1 MAAHQPRA
9 APPSASF
16 PSSSS
21 TRPLVESNTN
31 NSAVMRTHTSSVR
44 GTDFTVDLRYVVQKF
59 VGCGSYGVVCAA
71 VDQRDPAK
79 GLVAIKKIG
88 NVFKNETT
96 AKRTLREIKLL
107 LHLNHENVIGI
118 RDLMCGS
125 ADCADLY
132 VVTHLMDTDLHKV
145 IRSPQPLSD
154 QHVQY
159 FLYQLLRGLKY
170 IHSANVL
177 HRDLKP
183 SNLLVNEN
191 CDLKITDFGLS
202 RGVNPSDCLDFLTEY
217 VVTRWYRAP
226 EIVLSSDTY
235 TKAVDMW
242 SVGCIFAE
250 LLGRKPLFPGSDHVN
265 QLATILDVM
274 GTPNV
279 EHELRHVPEKA
290 RRYIAGLPPSPGK
303 PLRSLYPNASEDA
316 LQLLG
321 GMLHWDPAARCTVTQ
336 ALAHPYLAAF
346 HNPEAEPTC
355 PTPFDFNCDNGSVDA
370 HAALFSEVVRFRPEL
385 ASHRLPRSS
394 EQKAKRSRQPS
405 YGDAPMAGSGSCGA
419 SVTAAA
425 AMPGSVAPRPTCGSG
440 MGSGGGGVS
449 GTAVPMSA
457 HHRPRYGERSLSS
470 SNRAV
475 APGRPQRVGGH
486 A

>member
-1 MAAHQPRA
+1 MRTQPLSDSNGVPGLPPRA
-9 APPSASF
+9 V
-16 PSSSS
+16 
-21 TRPLVESNTN
+21 TV
-31 NSAVMRTHTSSVR
+31 VR
-44 GTDFTVDLRYVVQKF
+44 GTEFTVDSRYLIQKF

-71 VDQRDPAK
+71 VDQHDPNK
-79 GLVAIKKIG
+79 GLCAIKKIG

-107 LHLNHENVIGI
+107 LHLDHENVIGI
-118 RDLMCGS
+118 RDLMCGA

-170 IHSANVL
+170 IHSCNVL

-242 SVGCIFAE
+242 SVGCIFGE

-265 QLATILDVM
+265 QLATILDIL
-274 GTPNV
+274 GTPHV
-279 EHELRHVPEKA
+279 ERDLRHVPEKA
-290 RRYIAGLPPSPGK
+290 RRYIAGLPRSASK
-303 PLRSLYPNASEDA
+303 PLRAIYPNASEPA
-316 LQLLG
+316 LELLN
-321 GMLHWDPAARCTVTQ
+321 GMLCWDPTQRCTVVQ
-336 ALAHPYLAAF
+336 ALSHPYLAAF
-346 HNPEAEPTC
+346 HNPAAEPVGTAA
-355 PTPFDFNCDNGSVDA
+355 FDFNCDNAAIDA
-370 HAALFSEVVRFRPEL
+370 HDALFSEVCRFRPEL
-385 ASHRLPRSS
+385 ERHRIPRH
-394 EQKAKRSRQPS
+394 EQKAKRSRQLPQES
-405 YGDAPMAGSGSCGA
+405 SAQHVALNGGDRSTYAALAPPNATLGGPAVQPQPPRARYGNAVAGDAVAGSA
-419 SVTAAA
+419 RQ
-425 AMPGSVAPRPTCGSG
+425 VAPART
-440 MGSGGGGVS
+440 
-449 GTAVPMSA
+449 
-457 HHRPRYGERSLSS
+457 
-470 SNRAV
+470 
-475 APGRPQRVGGH
+475 RVGQPV
-486 A
+486 

>member
-1 MAAHQPRA
+1 MTT
-9 APPSASF
+9 
-16 PSSSS
+16 S
-21 TRPLVESNTN
+21 TATN
-31 NSAVMRTHTSSVR
+31 SCTVR
-44 GTDFTVDLRYVVQKF
+44 GTEFTIDKRYAVQKF

-71 VDQRDPAK
+71 VDTHDPAH
-79 GLVAIKKIG
+79 GLVAVKKIG

-107 LHLNHENVIGI
+107 LHFDHENVISI

-125 ADCADLY
+125 ADCSDLY

-159 FLYQLLRGLKY
+159 FLYQVLRGLKY
-170 IHSANVL
+170 IHSCNVL

-242 SVGCIFAE
+242 SVGCIFGE

-265 QLATILDVM
+265 QLATILDVI

-279 EHELRHVPEKA
+279 DSELRHVPDKA

-303 PLRSLYPNASEDA
+303 PLREIYAEASEPA
-316 LQLLG
+316 LELLG
-321 GMLHWDPAARCTVTQ
+321 GMLCWDPSKRCTVVQ
-336 ALAHPYLAAF
+336 ALSHPYLAAF
-346 HNPEAEPTC
+346 HNPDAEPVALE
-355 PTPFDFNCDNGSVDA
+355 PFDFDSSHVRDA
-370 HAALFSEVVRFRPEL
+370 QEALFSEVVRFRPEL
-385 ASHRLPRSS
+385 EAQRLPRVDAAMA
-394 EQKAKRSRQPS
+394 QKVKRSRAPSCDRELAS
-405 YGDAPMAGSGSCGA
+405 YGQQPMSDRSNG
-419 SVTAAA
+419 
-425 AMPGSVAPRPTCGSG
+425 PRPMHPPAARYGDVRPASYGESTRGRS
-440 MGSGGGGVS
+440 MSSHGGVQS
-449 GTAVPMSA
+449 
-457 HHRPRYGERSLSS
+457 
-470 SNRAV
+470 RAV
-475 APGRPQRVGGH
+475 APGRPQRVGQP

>member
-1 MAAHQPRA
+1 MQPQQPPPRA
-9 APPSASF
+9 SGSYPTSAL
-16 PSSSS
+16 
-21 TRPLVESNTN
+21 RESNGGNPRMPHGT
-31 NSAVMRTHTSSVR
+31 VTSSIR
-44 GTDFTVDLRYVVQKF
+44 GTDFTVDNRYIVQKF

-71 VDQRDPAK
+71 VDTRDPAQ

-96 AKRTLREIKLL
+96 AKRTHREIKLL
-107 LHLNHENVIGI
+107 LHFDHENVIGI
-118 RDLMCGS
+118 RDLMCGA
-125 ADCADLY
+125 ADCSDLY

-170 IHSANVL
+170 IHSCNVL

-265 QLATILDVM
+265 QLATILDVL
-274 GTPNV
+274 GTPDV
-279 EHELRHVPEKA
+279 ERELRHVPEKA
-290 RRYIAGLPPSPGK
+290 RRYIAGLPPSPGR
-303 PLRSLYPNASEDA
+303 PLRSLYPNASDEA

-321 GMLHWDPAARCTVTQ
+321 GFLHWDPRQRCTVAQ
-336 ALAHPYLAAF
+336 ALSHPYLAAF
-346 HNPEAEPTC
+346 HNPEAEPVSNV
-355 PTPFDFNCDNGSVDA
+355 PFDFNGDSQSVDA
-370 HAALFSEVVRFRPEL
+370 HDALFSEVVRFRPEL
-385 ASHRLPRSS
+385 AALRGTLHR

-405 YGDAPMAGSGSCGA
+405 CEFGAASLAASRPTGAPAHGGAAPPMASGSGS
-419 SVTAAA
+419 AAQ
-425 AMPGSVAPRPTCGSG
+425 
-440 MGSGGGGVS
+440 
-449 GTAVPMSA
+449 
-457 HHRPRYGERSLSS
+457 HRPRYGERQSS
-470 SNRAV
+470 SSVVPSSRAV
-475 APGRPQRVGGH
+475 APGPGRAPQRVGQP

>member
-1 MAAHQPRA
+1 MGRG
-9 APPSASF
+9 APLAESN
-16 PSSSS
+16 SSSAGA
-21 TRPLVESNTN
+21 PTN
-31 NSAVMRTHTSSVR
+31 RTTVTTVR
-44 GTDFTVDLRYVVQKF
+44 GTDFTVDSRYLIQKF

-71 VDQRDPAK
+71 VDMHDPAK

-107 LHLNHENVIGI
+107 LHFDHENVISI

-170 IHSANVL
+170 LHSCNVL

-265 QLATILDVM
+265 QLATILDVL
-274 GTPNV
+274 GTPHV
-279 EHELRHVPEKA
+279 DRELRHVPEKA
-290 RRYIAGLPPSPGK
+290 RRYIAGLPHSPGK
-303 PLRSLYPNASEDA
+303 PLRAIYANASDEA
-316 LQLLG
+316 LELLG
-321 GMLHWDPAARCTVTQ
+321 GMLGWDPSQRCTVVQ

-346 HNPEAEPTC
+346 HNPDAEPVAT
-355 PTPFDFNCDNGSVDA
+355 TPFDFNCDNAAVDA
-370 HAALFSEVVRFRPEL
+370 HDALFSEVCRFRPEL
-385 ASHRLPRSS
+385 ERHRLPRH
-394 EQKAKRSRQPS
+394 EHQKAKRSRQPS
-405 YGDAPMAGSGSCGA
+405 YDGNH
-419 SVTAAA
+419 AAA
-425 AMPGSVAPRPTCGSG
+425 NPSG
-440 MGSGGGGVS
+440 VVPHGHGG
-449 GTAVPMSA
+449 
-457 HHRPRYGERSLSS
+457 
-470 SNRAV
+470 
-475 APGRPQRVGGH
+475 
-486 A
+486 

>member
-1 MAAHQPRA
+1 MNGTFA
-9 APPSASF
+9 
-16 PSSSS
+16 
-21 TRPLVESNTN
+21 
-31 NSAVMRTHTSSVR
+31 RTHTSSVR
-44 GTDFTVDLRYVVQKF
+44 GTDFTVDQRYLVQKF

-71 VDQRDPAK
+71 IDTRDPQQ
-79 GLVAIKKIG
+79 GLCAIKKIG

-107 LHLNHENVIGI
+107 LHLDHENVIGI

-250 LLGRKPLFPGSDHVN
+250 LLGRKPLFPGSDHVH
-265 QLATILDVM
+265 QLSTILDVM

-290 RRYIAGLPPSPGK
+290 RRYIAGLPHSPGK
-303 PLRSLYPNASEDA
+303 PLRTLYPSASEEA
-316 LQLLG
+316 LQLLN
-321 GMLHWDPAARCTVTQ
+321 GMLHWDPSMRCTVTQ
-336 ALAHPYLAAF
+336 ALSHPYLAAF
-346 HNPEAEPTC
+346 HSPEAEPTC
-355 PTPFDFNCDNGSVDA
+355 SAPFDFNCDSGAVDA
-370 HAALFSEVVRFRPEL
+370 HAALFAEVVRFRPEL
-385 ASHRLPRSS
+385 ASYRIPRGS

-405 YGDAPMAGSGSCGA
+405 YDSGG

-425 AMPGSVAPRPTCGSG
+425 AMLGSVAPRPTCAGVVGGSG
-440 MGSGGGGVS
+440 SVQQQQQQQQQQQGAMGAAGATIPPMGRAMAGGASV
-449 GTAVPMSA
+449 
-457 HHRPRYGERSLSS
+457 HRPRYGERSGASGLNS
-470 SNRAV
+470 RAV
-475 APGRPQRVGGH
+475 APGRARVGQH

>member
-1 MAAHQPRA
+1 MA
-9 APPSASF
+9 PS
-16 PSSSS
+16 
-21 TRPLVESNTN
+21 
-31 NSAVMRTHTSSVR
+31 MTHTASVR
-44 GTDFTVDLRYVVQKF
+44 GTDFTIDQRYIVNKF

-71 VDQRDPAK
+71 VDTHDPAQ

-107 LHLNHENVIGI
+107 LHFDHENVISI

-125 ADCADLY
+125 ADCSDLY

-170 IHSANVL
+170 IHSCNVL

-250 LLGRKPLFPGSDHVN
+250 LLGRKPLFPGTDHVN
-265 QLATILDVM
+265 QLATILEVM
-274 GTPNV
+274 GTPQV
-279 EHELRHVPEKA
+279 ERELRHVPEKA

-303 PLRSLYPNASEDA
+303 PLRSLYPAATDA
-316 LQLLG
+316 AIELLS
-321 GMLHWDPAARCTVTQ
+321 GMLCWDPWARCTVVQ
-336 ALAHPYLAAF
+336 ALGHPYLAAF
-346 HNPEAEPTC
+346 HNPEAEPVALQQ
-355 PTPFDFNCDNGSVDA
+355 FDFDA
-370 HAALFSEVVRFRPEL
+370 SEVATAQDALFSEVVRFRPDLER
-385 ASHRLPRSS
+385 HRIPCN

-405 YGDAPMAGSGSCGA
+405 GDVHMQTGRPVHSLAPAPCVPTHAAAAAATSQQLAAASRALDAAGSG
-419 SVTAAA
+419 AAA
-425 AMPGSVAPRPTCGSG
+425 SCSERSW
-440 MGSGGGGVS
+440 
-449 GTAVPMSA
+449 
-457 HHRPRYGERSLSS
+457 PRYGERGGRAAGGQVNVVGVST
-470 SNRAV
+470 RAV
-475 APGRPQRVGGH
+475 APGRSQRVGQP

>member
-1 MAAHQPRA
+1 MHNK
-9 APPSASF
+9 
-16 PSSSS
+16 
-21 TRPLVESNTN
+21 PLSESNTAN
-31 NSAVMRTHTSSVR
+31 QSSGAAKQTVTTVR
-44 GTDFTVDLRYVVQKF
+44 GTDFAVDSRYVIQKF

-71 VDQRDPAK
+71 VDTRDPAQ

-107 LHLNHENVIGI
+107 LHLDHENVIGI

-170 IHSANVL
+170 IHSCNVL

-250 LLGRKPLFPGSDHVN
+250 LLGRAPLFPGDDYLD
-265 QLATILDVM
+265 QIKRTIAVL
-274 GTPNV
+274 GTPT
-279 EHELRHVPEKA
+279 HEDMTF
-290 RRYIAGLPPSPGK
+290 IG
-303 PLRSLYPNASEDA
+303 N
-316 LQLLG
+316 
-321 GMLHWDPAARCTVTQ
+321 
-336 ALAHPYLAAF
+336 
-346 HNPEAEPTC
+346 
-355 PTPFDFNCDNGSVDA
+355 
-370 HAALFSEVVRFRPEL
+370 EL
-385 ASHRLPRSS
+385 ARKYIRKLP
-394 EQKAKRSRQPS
+394 KR
-405 YGDAPMAGSGSCGA
+405 
-419 SVTAAA
+419 
-425 AMPGSVAPRPTCGSG
+425 
-440 MGSGGGGVS
+440 
-449 GTAVPMSA
+449 
-457 HHRPRYGERSLSS
+457 
-470 SNRAV
+470 NK
-475 APGRPQRVGGH
+475 
-486 A
+486 

>member
-1 MAAHQPRA
+1 MAA
-9 APPSASF
+9 
-16 PSSSS
+16 S
-21 TRPLVESNTN
+21 TVSC
-31 NSAVMRTHTSSVR
+31 SVR
-44 GTDFTVDLRYVVQKF
+44 GTDFTIDKRYAVQKF

-71 VDQRDPAK
+71 VDMHDPQRN
-79 GLVAIKKIG
+79 LVAIKKIG

-107 LHLNHENVIGI
+107 LHFDHENVISI

-125 ADCADLY
+125 ADCSDLY

-170 IHSANVL
+170 IHSCNVL

-265 QLATILDVM
+265 QLATILDVI
-274 GTPNV
+274 GTPDV
-279 EHELRHVPEKA
+279 ETELRHVPEKA
-290 RRYIAGLPPSPGK
+290 RRYIAGLPPSPRK
-303 PLRSLYPNASEDA
+303 PLREIYPEASEPA
-316 LQLLG
+316 LELLG
-321 GMLHWDPAARCTVTQ
+321 GMLCWDPSRRCTVAQ
-336 ALAHPYLAAF
+336 ALSHPYLAAF
-346 HNPEAEPTC
+346 HNPDAEPVAQQ
-355 PTPFDFNCDNGSVDA
+355 PFDFDSSHVRDA
-370 HAALFSEVVRFRPEL
+370 QDALFSEVVRFRPEL
-385 ASHRLPRSS
+385 EAQRQATRLPRVDTAMA
-394 EQKAKRSRQPS
+394 QKAKRSRQPS
-405 YGDAPMAGSGSCGA
+405 CESAAYQQPMSDRSNG
-419 SVTAAA
+419 
-425 AMPGSVAPRPTCGSG
+425 PRPMHPPAARPAEERSWPRYGEG
-440 MGSGGGGVS
+440 RGGGVS
-449 GTAVPMSA
+449 GRMPHGTGMGPS
-457 HHRPRYGERSLSS
+457 
-470 SNRAV
+470 RAV
-475 APGRPQRVGGH
+475 APGRPQRVGQP

>member
-1 MAAHQPRA
+1 
-9 APPSASF
+9 
-16 PSSSS
+16 
-21 TRPLVESNTN
+21 
-31 NSAVMRTHTSSVR
+31 MRGGRHARSR
-44 GTDFTVDLRYVVQKF
+44 Q
-59 VGCGSYGVVCAA
+59 
-71 VDQRDPAK
+71 

-107 LHLNHENVIGI
+107 LHLDHENVIGI

-170 IHSANVL
+170 IHSCNVL

-242 SVGCIFAE
+242 SVGCIFGE

-265 QLATILDVM
+265 QLATILDVL

-279 EHELRHVPEKA
+279 ERDLHHVPEKA
-290 RRYIAGLPPSPGK
+290 RRYIAGLPRAEGK
-303 PLRSLYPNASEDA
+303 PLRSVYPEASEEA

-321 GMLHWDPAARCTVTQ
+321 GMLCWDPAQRCTV
-336 ALAHPYLAAF
+336 A
-346 HNPEAEPTC
+346 
-355 PTPFDFNCDNGSVDA
+355 
-370 HAALFSEVVRFRPEL
+370 
-385 ASHRLPRSS
+385 
-394 EQKAKRSRQPS
+394 QPS
-405 YGDAPMAGSGSCGA
+405 PTRTRRLSQ
-419 SVTAAA
+419 
-425 AMPGSVAPRPTCGSG
+425 PRRR
-440 MGSGGGGVS
+440 
-449 GTAVPMSA
+449 ARR
-457 HHRPRYGERSLSS
+457 HHAL
-470 SNRAV
+470 
-475 APGRPQRVGGH
+475 
-486 A
+486 

>member
-1 MAAHQPRA
+1 
-9 APPSASF
+9 
-16 PSSSS
+16 
-21 TRPLVESNTN
+21 
-31 NSAVMRTHTSSVR
+31 VR
-44 GTDFTVDLRYVVQKF
+44 GTEFTIDHRYQVQKF

-71 VDQRDPAK
+71 IDTHDPIQ

-107 LHLNHENVIGI
+107 LHFDHENVISI
-118 RDLMCGS
+118 KDLMCGS
-125 ADCADLY
+125 ADCSDLY

-170 IHSANVL
+170 LHSCNVL

-226 EIVLSSDTY
+226 EIVLSSDTN

-265 QLATILDVM
+265 QLATILDVL
-274 GTPNV
+274 GTPHV
-279 EHELRHVPEKA
+279 ERELRHVPEKA
-290 RRYIAGLPPSPGK
+290 RRYIAGLPPSVGK
-303 PLRSLYPNASEDA
+303 PLRSVYPNASNEA
-316 LQLLG
+316 LDLLG
-321 GMLHWDPAARCTVTQ
+321 GMLCWDPSQRCTVVQ
-336 ALAHPYLAAF
+336 ALSHPYLAAF
-346 HNPEAEPTC
+346 HNPDAEPVATQA
-355 PTPFDFNCDNGSVDA
+355 FDFDMGAVDA
-370 HAALFSEVVRFRPEL
+370 QDALFSEVVRFRPEL
-385 ASHRLPRSS
+385 EQHRLPKI
-394 EQKAKRSRQPS
+394 EQKVKRSRLPS
-405 YGDAPMAGSGSCGA
+405 HDL
-419 SVTAAA
+419 
-425 AMPGSVAPRPTCGSG
+425 APRPMHPPPAPAASMPSTD
-440 MGSGGGGVS
+440 
-449 GTAVPMSA
+449 
-457 HHRPRYGERSLSS
+457 RNWPRYGERGRAPSGGGSACGSGRVGVAAANLPS
-470 SNRAV
+470 RAV
-475 APGRPQRVGGH
+475 APGVAPGRPRVGQS